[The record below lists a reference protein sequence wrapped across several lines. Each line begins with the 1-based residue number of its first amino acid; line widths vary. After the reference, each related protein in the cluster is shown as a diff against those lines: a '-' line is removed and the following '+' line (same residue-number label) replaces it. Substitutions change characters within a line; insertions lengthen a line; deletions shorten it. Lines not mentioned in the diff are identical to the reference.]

1 MLAGQLSQA
10 AAHAS
15 TERRLQPRESGQE
28 SEPFANWRIQVET
41 SFTSEAWKA
50 AVRLC
55 GADFGIG
62 ILAISGASRRGM
74 VFSSG
79 CSRNDL
85 GVMNIEAL
93 RAWFDGQ
100 IRESEQ
106 DQAELRLIT
115 SASEELSQIT
125 RLDWLASVQSLV
137 MGRMPAEEE
146 GMFYLLLGRRTG
158 MPLRDA
164 ETERFGLACQVLAQ
178 CAVTHAA
185 SARREKRLHI
195 LEGLLDQMAP
205 SLTLV
210 DARGCI
216 FWNNSR
222 AEYELSMRDTIIRGS
237 NGCIAA
243 LTADDTHALR
253 VAIKRAALGERD
265 ASGGF
270 VREIGDQFLMLPSE
284 SGQDRLVVIRP
295 VLGRRDANGNR
306 AVMLIIHGP
315 DQTAQPSNEVLFQA
329 LGLIPSEARFVGAIL
344 EAGSSADAAQRLG
357 LSQSTARTYLKRIY
371 AKLGVNN
378 QFELASLVRSFLPP
392 LSNGQQVLQKGI
404 R

>member
-10 AAHAS
+10 QSQAA
-15 TERRLQPRESGQE
+15 TERRLQPREAPRE
-28 SEPFANWRIQVET
+28 TETFANWRIQVET

-62 ILAISGASRRGM
+62 ILAITGASRRGM

-79 CSRNDL
+79 CSRGDL
-85 GVMNIEAL
+85 GSLNIEAL

-100 IRESEQ
+100 MREQER

-115 SASEELSQIT
+115 SASEELSRIT
-125 RLDWLASVQSLV
+125 RLDWLGQVQSLV
-137 MGRMPAEEE
+137 MGRMPADEE
-146 GMFYLLLGRRTG
+146 GMFYLLMGRRG
-158 MPLRDA
+158 GPALQDG
-164 ETERFGLACQVLAQ
+164 EIERFGLAGQVLAQ

-195 LEGLLDQMAP
+195 LEGLLDQMSPA
-205 SLTLV
+205 LTLV

-216 FWNNSR
+216 FWTNSR
-222 AEYELSMRDTIIRGS
+222 ADYELSLKDTILRGS

-253 VAIKRAALGERD
+253 VAVKRAALGERN
-265 ASGGF
+265 SEGEMIG
-270 VREIGDQFLMLPSE
+270 EIGDQFLMLPSE
-284 SGQDRLVVIRP
+284 GSNDRLAVIRP

-315 DQTAQPSNEVLFQA
+315 DQTGQPSNEVLFRA
-329 LGLIPSEARFVGAIL
+329 LGLIPSEARFVSAIL
-344 EAGSSADAAQRLG
+344 EAGNSTEAAQRLG

-392 LSNGQQVLQKGI
+392 LSSDATEASGGL